1 VLIGAFG
8 ATVEPAFF
16 SAVMRV
22 RGKPDNDSANSWIL
36 GSYALGGIVGPI
48 VGGIVIVVRGAWLG
62 FTVDAISFVLA
73 AGLMAFVT
81 LNQQDCEEAVA
92 QGHERD
98 PWRWT
103 WQSPIAYRPPS
114 VRLPKTQKL
123 LRKKPR
129 RKFLDPLLPQLDL
142 FALQ

>member
-1 VLIGAFG
+1 MLIGAFG

-81 LNQQDCEEAVA
+81 LNQQDCEEA
-92 QGHERD
+92 R
-98 PWRWT
+98 
-103 WQSPIAYRPPS
+103 RPRP
-114 VRLPKTQKL
+114 
-123 LRKKPR
+123 
-129 RKFLDPLLPQLDL
+129 
-142 FALQ
+142 